1 MAHAY
6 TPGLRVTPHT
16 SLRRD
21 RRLPMKGDVLVGV
34 GDAVRRDQIVART
47 ELPGTV
53 STINLVNRLGITPEE
68 LPRYM
73 LKAQGDAVVA
83 GEPLAETRPLI
94 KWFKTIVSAETSGT
108 VESISTVTGQ
118 IMLREPPLPV
128 EVPAYVGGTV
138 VEVLPNEGVVIETTG
153 AFIQGIFGVGGECWG
168 TLHLV
173 PGSLGDPLDP
183 SRITPDCSGKLIV
196 ASGLVSHAA
205 IERAREVGAIGV
217 IGAGIR
223 DQDLRELLGFDLGVA
238 ITGSEDIG
246 LTVILTEGFGEIA
259 MARRTHEI
267 LQACDGREASI
278 SGATQIRAG
287 VLRPE
292 IIVPAD
298 SSGPTRASEP
308 GSAHSEGMTQGDL
321 LRVIRAPYFGHIGK
335 VAELTAELR
344 EVESG
349 ARVRVL
355 EVEFDDGSR
364 AIVPRANV
372 ELIEE

>member
-6 TPGLRVTPHT
+6 TPGLKVAHQT
-16 SLRRD
+16 SLRRE
-21 RRLPMKGDVLVGV
+21 RRLPMKGDVLVAV

-47 ELPGTV
+47 ELPGNV
-53 STINLVNRLGITPEE
+53 STVNLVNRLGITPEE

-73 LKAQGDAVVA
+73 LKAEGDAVQV

-94 KWFKTIVSAETSGT
+94 KWFKTIVKAEASGT

-128 EVPAYVGGTV
+128 EVPAYIDGIV
-138 VEVLPNEGVVIETTG
+138 VEVLPDEGVVVETNG
-153 AFIQGIFGVGGECWG
+153 AFVQGIFGVGGECWG
-168 TLHLV
+168 SLHLMA
-173 PGSLGDPLDP
+173 GSLGDPLEP
-183 SRITPDCSGKLIV
+183 SRITADCRGKIIV

-205 IERAREVGAIGV
+205 IERAREAGAIGV
-217 IGAGIR
+217 IGAGVR

-259 MARRTHEI
+259 MARRTYEI
-267 LQACDGREASI
+267 FEACDGSEASI

-292 IIVPAD
+292 IIVPAGSND
-298 SSGPTRASEP
+298 PARKPESSPT
-308 GSAHSEGMTQGDL
+308 HSEGMTEGDL
-321 LRVIRAPYFGHIGK
+321 LRVIRAPYFGRIGK
-335 VAELTAELR
+335 VAELTADLR
-344 EVESG
+344 RVESG

-355 EVEFDDGSR
+355 EVEFEDGSR
-364 AIVPRANV
+364 AVVPRANV

>member
-6 TPGLRVTPHT
+6 TPGLRVTPRT

-21 RRLPMKGDVLVGV
+21 RRLSMKGDVLVGV

-47 ELPGTV
+47 ELPGNV

-73 LKAQGDAVVA
+73 LKAPGDSVET

-94 KWFKTIVSAETSGT
+94 RWFKTTVKAESSGT
-108 VESISTVTGQ
+108 VENISTVTGQ

-128 EVPAYVGGTV
+128 QVPAYVDGVV
-138 VEVLPNEGVVIETTG
+138 VEVLPEEGVVVETSG
-153 AFIQGIFGVGGECWG
+153 AFVQGIFGVGGECWG
-168 TLHLV
+168 TLHLMA
-173 PGSLGDPLDP
+173 GSLGDPLEP
-183 SRITPDCSGKLIV
+183 SRITPDCRGKIV
-196 ASGLVSHAA
+196 VATGLVSHAA
-205 IERAREVGAIGV
+205 IERAREVEAIGV
-217 IGAGIR
+217 IGAGVR

-259 MARRTHEI
+259 MARRTYDI
-267 LQACDGREASI
+267 LEACDGREASI

-287 VLRPE
+287 VQRPE

-298 SSGPTRASEP
+298 GSVPDGGSASGV
-308 GSAHSEGMTQGDL
+308 AHSEGMTEGDL
-321 LRVIRAPYFGHIGK
+321 LRVIRAPYFGRIGK
-335 VAELTAELR
+335 VAELIADLR
-344 EVESG
+344 KVESG

-355 EVEFDDGSR
+355 EVEFDDGSL
-364 AIVPRANV
+364 AVVPRANV